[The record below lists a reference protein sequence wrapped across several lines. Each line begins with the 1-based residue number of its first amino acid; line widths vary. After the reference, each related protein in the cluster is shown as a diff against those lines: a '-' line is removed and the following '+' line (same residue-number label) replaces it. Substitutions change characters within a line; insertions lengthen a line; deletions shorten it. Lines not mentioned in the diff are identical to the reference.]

1 MKKWIL
7 YLRCICSISIF
18 LLLISG
24 CSAKR
29 GLQTNK
35 PSTENNKTGIPP
47 VTDVTNTPVAEKITI
62 KPPATQTPEPEIILT
77 DMSGYF
83 NGLNG
88 SAVIYNAS
96 SRQYTIYN
104 KKLALKRK
112 SPCSTFKIISSL
124 IALENGI
131 IKPGKSVRKWSGEI
145 FWNESWNMDI
155 GFKEAFQ
162 TSCIWYFREVINE
175 TGKKEM
181 QKQLNKLQYGNCD
194 ISDWKGKLNTNNNNR
209 SLTGFWVESSL
220 KISPKEQTE
229 VMERIFGSQ
238 SVYSKKLQK
247 RLKDAM
253 LITDQAKP
261 GIPIYGKTGT
271 GVKQGTT
278 IDAWFT
284 GTAGTKENQIYFCIY
299 LGKTNNREV
308 TSSIAKEI
316 AIQIISHY
324 YTKNQ

>member
-1 MKKWIL
+1 MKKWTL
-7 YLRCICSISIF
+7 CIKFICNIF
-18 LLLISG
+18 VSALLISG
-24 CSAKR
+24 CSANGNTEIK
-29 GLQTNK
+29 QS
-35 PSTENNKTGIPP
+35 STGNNKTEDVSDIYSVTDIP
-47 VTDVTNTPVAEKITI
+47 VTKKPSI
-62 KPPATQTPEPEIILT
+62 KPSFTQTPEPEIIPT
-77 DMSGYF
+77 DLSAYF

-88 SAVIYNAS
+88 AAVIYNAS
-96 SRQYTIYN
+96 SGKYTIYN
-104 KKLALKRK
+104 KKLAFKRK

-131 IKPGKSVRKWSGEI
+131 IKPGKSIRKWSGEI
-145 FWNESWNMDI
+145 FWNDSWNTDI

-162 TSCIWYFREVINE
+162 TSCIWYFREVIDE

-229 VMERIFGSQ
+229 VMERIFGNQ
-238 SVYSKKLQK
+238 SVYSQKSQK

-253 LITDQAKP
+253 LVTEKNKA

-284 GTAGTKENQIYFCIY
+284 GTAGTEENQVYFCIY

-308 TSSIAKEI
+308 NSSIAKEI
-316 AIQIISHY
+316 AIQIISDY
-324 YTKNQ
+324 YTH